1 MLLSQNPH
9 YAAICDALENG
20 TYRPIMTDW
29 IAFYTILGEQLQRI
43 LDGEVTLEE
52 GLYSAQL
59 RLNVL

>member
-1 MLLSQNPH
+1 
-9 YAAICDALENG
+9 
-20 TYRPIMTDW
+20 MTDW